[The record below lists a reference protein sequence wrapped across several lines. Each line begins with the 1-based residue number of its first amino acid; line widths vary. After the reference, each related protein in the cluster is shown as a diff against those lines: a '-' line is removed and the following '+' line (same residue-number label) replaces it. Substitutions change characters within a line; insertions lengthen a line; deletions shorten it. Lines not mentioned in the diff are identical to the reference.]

1 MRQAVERH
9 PFLIPDGTVLAV
21 TISIGMAAYC
31 GHPDYNYL
39 MRMSDEAV
47 YEAKS
52 RGRNQVVVRRAVAG
66 VEGVEPLALRGA

>member
-1 MRQAVERH
+1 
-9 PFLIPDGTVLAV
+9 
-21 TISIGMAAYC
+21 YC

-47 YEAKS
+47 YEAKN

-66 VEGVEPLALRGA
+66 VEGGEPLALGGS